1 MLRNPTKI
9 GGTGL
14 MLPTSGGV
22 KPPKPPCWIDLRSSS
37 DEGGGGGSKHSPGSQ
52 THPGVRAGK
61 SGKRPRP
68 TLHRTRSQ
76 ACIDKDIPRDELTVS
91 LADAKPEELGLCKVY
106 DETIVMEATT
116 RKCQNWLQSIE
127 ACHIQGVLQTEVTSN
142 GEEVDV
148 EVPDDTR
155 WDDDADVSYH
165 SYRTYSSSEIEP
177 NVSLNGICPDIV
189 SADDTP
195 ACSCIPSKQTYKK
208 AREKYKLRH
217 NDMKFYSSPMHTT
230 SLKTQD
236 S

>member
-14 MLPTSGGV
+14 VVQTSGTV
-22 KPPKPPCWIDLRSSS
+22 KPPKPPCWLDLKSSS
-37 DEGGGGGSKHSPGSQ
+37 DEGGGGSKHSPGSQ
-52 THPGVRAGK
+52 THPGVRSGK
-61 SGKRPRP
+61 HGKRPRP

-76 ACIDKDIPRDELTVS
+76 ACIEKDIPSDELTVS
-91 LADAKPEELGLCKVY
+91 LADTKPEELGLCKVY

-127 ACHIQGVLQTEVTSN
+127 ACHIQGVLQTEVTSP

-165 SYRTYSSSEIEP
+165 SYLTYSSSEFEP
-177 NVSLNGICPDIV
+177 NVSLNGISPDIL

-195 ACSCIPSKQTYKK
+195 SCWIPNKQSYKK
-208 AREKYKLRH
+208 SREKYRLH
-217 NDMKFYSSPMHTT
+217 SNDTKFYSSPMHT
-230 SLKTQD
+230 SMKTHD